1 MIEIMKSIIKKTN
14 YILLQLVLLF
24 AMIGNLVSCYDDKM
38 EWGRDPYYGEVSMS
52 ELPLPLQEKIS
63 RYDVLKSYTDMILGI
78 GIDLDLY
85 MENETYRNIVNQ
97 NFDEITVGYHMKHGA
112 MVNSNGQLNFTK
124 VDGLINKL
132 KEANLSVFGH
142 TLVWHQNQNASY
154 LNSLIAPQI
163 IPSPGESQLDVSA
176 LLDGSFTGW
185 SRNNAGGITVVQ
197 GAGLN
202 NGPAVRFETTTAGNE
217 WDTQLASPEI
227 PAVVGHAYEI
237 SFWIRSEAPGQG
249 RMSFAGMINNYP
261 WVNGGALFNTSAS
274 WTQIT
279 YNEVWSSS
287 ENANV
292 PFTAVA
298 NAIKIAFDMGKVTG
312 VYYVDINSIS
322 VIDLDAAPVEV
333 NYVNNGGF
341 ETGDLT
347 GWSALNTG
355 AGIEISNSEKFSGSY
370 SVKLT
375 SSSTA
380 KNAWDLQLES
390 DQIALDASKTYTF
403 SFYIKSN
410 VAGKGRVSFP
420 GGVDGNQY
428 PWMNWTGSGASEAF
442 TTVAGAWTLISVE
455 LTNTSNVK
463 LSFDMGYLPDVTYY
477 IDDIKVIEK
486 TLTRSSITFRSG
498 PIIVDKTDEEKAQ
511 IIGEAMEN
519 WISQMVGHYKNDVH
533 AWDVVN
539 EPMNDAGQLRS
550 GKNVTDPAADEFY
563 WQDYLGKDY
572 AVTAFKL
579 ARQYGSP
586 TDKLF
591 INDYGLENSLAK
603 CDGLIEYVTYIESKG
618 AQVDGIGTQMH
629 LSLSSDTTK
638 IAQMFQ
644 KLAATGKLI
653 KVSEMDIQIGTA
665 SPTIE
670 QYAQQ
675 AALYK
680 YVADMYMKYIPAEQR
695 YGITVWSVSDNADE
709 HVNWLPNDAPCLWDK
724 DYQRKHAYKGF
735 ADGLAGRDVSADFT
749 GELEY

>member
-1 MIEIMKSIIKKTN
+1 MKSTIKKTK
-14 YILLQLVLLF
+14 YILLQLILLL
-24 AMIGNLVSCYDDKM
+24 AMISNLASCYDDKM
-38 EWGRDPYYGEVSMS
+38 EWGRDPYYGEVTMD
-52 ELPLPLQEKIS
+52 ELPLPLQEKIA
-63 RYDVLKSYTDMILGI
+63 RYDVLKSYTDLILGV
-78 GIDLDLY
+78 GIDLNLY

-112 MVNSNGQLNFTK
+112 MVNSNGQLNFTR
-124 VDGLINKL
+124 VDALIERL

-163 IPSPGESQLDVSA
+163 IPSAGETQLDVSA
-176 LLDGSFTGW
+176 LLDGSFNGW
-185 SRNNAGGITVVQ
+185 SRNNAAGITVVQ

-217 WDTQLASPEI
+217 WDTQLMSPEI

-249 RMSFAGMINNYP
+249 RMSFAGMVNNYP
-261 WVNGGALFNTSAS
+261 WVNGDALFNTSAS

-279 YNEVWSSS
+279 YKEVWSSS

-292 PFTAVA
+292 PFTAAA
-298 NAIKIAFDMGKVTG
+298 NAIKIAFDLGKVPG

-322 VIDLDAAPVEV
+322 VIDLDATPVEI

-341 ETGDLT
+341 ETGNLT
-347 GWSALNTG
+347 GWSALNNG
-355 AGIEISNSEKFSGSY
+355 AGIEVTNAEKFSGTY
-370 SVKLT
+370 LVKMT
-375 SSSTA
+375 SSATSQ
-380 KNAWDLQLES
+380 NAWDLQLQS
-390 DQIALDASKTYTF
+390 DEIALDASKTYTF
-403 SFYIKSN
+403 SFYVKSN

-420 GGVDGNQY
+420 GGVNGNQY

-442 TTVAGAWTLISVE
+442 TTPAGTWTLISVE

-463 LSFDMGYLPDVTYY
+463 LSFDMGYLPNVTYY
-477 IDDIKVIEK
+477 IDDIKIMEK
-486 TLTRSSITFRSG
+486 TQTRSLTTFRSG

-511 IIGEAMEN
+511 IIGEAMES

-550 GKNVTDPAADEFY
+550 GKNVADPASDEFY

-579 ARQYGSP
+579 ARQYGNS

-603 CDGLIEYVTYIESKG
+603 CDGLIDYVNYIESEG

-629 LSLSSDTTK
+629 LSLSSDTAK
-638 IAQMFQ
+638 IVQMFQ

-653 KVSEMDIQIGTA
+653 KISEMDIRIGTS
-665 SPTIE
+665 SPTPD

-675 AALYK
+675 AALYQ
-680 YVADMYMKYIPAEQR
+680 YVVDMYRKYIPVAQQ
-695 YGITVWSVSDNADE
+695 YGITVWCVSDNADE

-749 GELEY
+749 GELQY

>member
-1 MIEIMKSIIKKTN
+1 MKAKIFKSR
-14 YILLQLVLLF
+14 YIFLQFITLLGVMNSL
-24 AMIGNLVSCYDDKM
+24 NSCYDDKM
-38 EWGRDPYYGEVSMS
+38 KWGRDPSYGEITSA
-52 ELPLPLQEKIS
+52 ELPLALQEKIS

-279 YNEVWSSS
+279 YNEEWSSS

-550 GKNVTDPAADEFY
+550 GKNVTELAADEFY

>member
-1 MIEIMKSIIKKTN
+1 
-14 YILLQLVLLF
+14 
-24 AMIGNLVSCYDDKM
+24 
-38 EWGRDPYYGEVSMS
+38 
-52 ELPLPLQEKIS
+52 
-63 RYDVLKSYTDMILGI
+63 
-78 GIDLDLY
+78 
-85 MENETYRNIVNQ
+85 
-97 NFDEITVGYHMKHGA
+97 
-112 MVNSNGQLNFTK
+112 
-124 VDGLINKL
+124 
-132 KEANLSVFGH
+132 
-142 TLVWHQNQNASY
+142 
-154 LNSLIAPQI
+154 

-550 GKNVTDPAADEFY
+550 GKNVTELAADEFY

>member
-1 MIEIMKSIIKKTN
+1 MKAKIFKSR
-14 YILLQLVLLF
+14 YIFLQFITLLGVMNSL
-24 AMIGNLVSCYDDKM
+24 NSCYDDKM
-38 EWGRDPYYGEVSMS
+38 KWGRDPSYGEITSA
-52 ELPLPLQEKIS
+52 ELPLALQEKIS

-124 VDGLINKL
+124 VDGLIDKL

-550 GKNVTDPAADEFY
+550 GKNVTELAADEFY

>member
-1 MIEIMKSIIKKTN
+1 MKSTIKKTK
-14 YILLQLVLLF
+14 YILLQLILLLV
-24 AMIGNLVSCYDDKM
+24 MISNLASCYDDKM
-38 EWGRDPYYGEVSMS
+38 EWGRDPYYGEISMS
-52 ELPLPLQEKIS
+52 ELPLQLQEKIA
-63 RYDVLKSYTDMILGI
+63 RYDVLKSYTDMTLGV
-78 GIDLDLY
+78 GIDLNLY

-112 MVNSNGQLNFTK
+112 MVNSNGQLNFTR
-124 VDGLINKL
+124 VDALIEKL
-132 KEANLSVFGH
+132 KEVNLSVFGH
-142 TLVWHQNQNASY
+142 TLVWHQNQNTSY

-163 IPSPGESQLDVSA
+163 IPSPGESQLDVSS
-176 LLDGSFTGW
+176 LLDGSFNGW
-185 SRNNAGGITVVQ
+185 SRNNAAGITVVQ

-217 WDTQLASPEI
+217 WDTQLTSPEI

-249 RMSFAGMINNYP
+249 RMSFAGMVNNYP
-261 WVNGGALFNTSAS
+261 WVNGAALFNTSAS

-279 YNEVWSSS
+279 YKEVWSSS
-287 ENANV
+287 QNANV

-298 NAIKIAFDMGKVTG
+298 NAIKIAFDLGKVPG
-312 VYYVDINSIS
+312 IYYVDINSIS

-347 GWSALNTG
+347 GWSVLNKG
-355 AGIEISNSEKFSGSY
+355 AGIEVTNADKFSGSY
-370 SVKLT
+370 AVKLT
-375 SSSTA
+375 SSSTSS
-380 KNAWDLQLES
+380 NAWDLQLES
-390 DQIALDASKTYTF
+390 DEISLDPAKTYIF
-403 SFYIKSN
+403 SFYVKSD

-420 GGVDGNQY
+420 GGVNGNQY
-428 PWMNWTGSGASEAF
+428 PWMDWTGSGASEAF
-442 TTVAGAWTLISVE
+442 TTPAGTWTLISVE
-455 LTNTSNVK
+455 FTNTSNVK
-463 LSFDMGYLPDVTYY
+463 LSFDMGYLPNVTYF
-477 IDDIKVIEK
+477 IDDIKVVEK
-486 TLTRSSITFRSG
+486 PLTRSLIAFRSG

-511 IIGEAMEN
+511 IIGEAMES
-519 WISQMVGHYKNDVH
+519 WISQMVSHYKNDVH

-539 EPMNDAGQLRS
+539 EPMNDIGQLRN

-579 ARQYGSP
+579 ARQYGNL

-591 INDYGLENSLAK
+591 INDYGLENSLSK
-603 CDGLIEYVTYIESKG
+603 CDGLIDYVSYIESKG

-653 KVSEMDIQIGTA
+653 KISEMDIRIGTS
-665 SPTIE
+665 SPTPD

-675 AALYK
+675 AALYR
-680 YVADMYMKYIPAEQR
+680 YVINAYKKFIPESQW
-695 YGITVWSVSDNADE
+695 YGITVWCVSDHPDE
-709 HVNWLPNDAPCLWDK
+709 HVNWLPNDAPCLWDN

-749 GELEY
+749 GELQY